1 MGIFHKKN
9 KAKTSQTAT
18 LRIILEHSGTP
29 LYELNTAEYT
39 KEIIIGRSGDCSW
52 TLDGIDS
59 SASSKHAVISKRKNN
74 FYITDLGSRNGI
86 YFQNK
91 RIKERKLALG
101 DKVSLGEC
109 TISVELVEEKN
120 KRVSKFHRLEYMDAK
135 GHRTTIDINKPQML
149 IGSSPDCDIIF
160 QNQLISSQHAELLL
174 RSDGSCWIKD
184 LNSRN
189 GTSVNGMELI
199 MDGERMLKD
208 NDIINIAYLEIR
220 FLDAAVEHHDSK
232 VWTSVITLAV
242 TALVIMAGYVGYTK
256 LTPDSNKI
264 IDLAIIEI
272 NNGDLEK
279 AKELLNA
286 ASRAE
291 GAENTRY
298 EREQLAQKIQL
309 WENVITMWQAVQSD
323 ILSRRY
329 NRAIQKLSSM
339 NHEDLNAWTWRPN
352 GNSEK
357 KKAVATKRLL
367 DARSS
372 ALAILQNEH
381 STITD
386 VKSIHNELILASA
399 EASQIKSQYTE
410 QLRSDVKPVL
420 KNIEK
425 TLNDDNELQTT
436 LGLLNNSQPDYQA
449 IITRLQ
455 KISKESGGPVKARAD
470 KILPAILTL
479 HRETQRMLVMVDKV
493 GEMDFKS
500 VNDFR
505 LDLPESIDWATEKN
519 IGSLRRGLIDTV
531 EQFKDISLQLSLIYK
546 NLVNKGVV
554 IGKNIPDLESFLNNQ
569 DLEALYAF
577 DSLNMPLPKH
587 SRKEAAGK
595 YDELLGIEFFYDYV
609 SNIHTQSMTL
619 NVDEL
624 PFKPKLYKAREIIL
638 EIEKFIRF
646 ANKDNNQWFNRGQ
659 FANYIE
665 HCQKIISLRDKI
677 VEEQLKRDA
686 EIGSRGFI
694 VSRGIA
700 AYLLP
705 DGEKQNTLS
714 KDVEQSFSVF
724 KRAIL
729 KLNREYNI
737 AMPEDALKIRGQI
750 IKTGLPGDPIVKKM
764 WQQRPAAGW
773 GEL

>member
-1 MGIFHKKN
+1 MSIFHKKN
-9 KAKTSQTAT
+9 RTNTTHTAT
-18 LRIILEHSGTP
+18 LRIILEHAGTP
-29 LYELNTAEYT
+29 LYELNTSEYT
-39 KEIIIGRSGDCSW
+39 REIIIGRGMDCSW

-59 SASSKHAVISKRKNN
+59 SASAKHAVISKRKNN

-91 RIKERKLALG
+91 RIKERKLVLG
-101 DKVSLGEC
+101 DRVSLGEC

-120 KRVSKFHRLEYMDAK
+120 KRVSQFHRLEFMDAK
-135 GHRTTIDINKPQML
+135 GHRTTIDVNKPQML

-189 GTSVNGMELI
+189 GTSVNGMELT
-199 MDGERMLKD
+199 MDGERMLQD

-232 VWTSVITLAV
+232 IWPTVITLAITV
-242 TALVIMAGYVGYTK
+242 LVVMAGYIGYMK
-256 LTPDSNKI
+256 LTPNSNKI
-264 IDLAIIEI
+264 LDLVVIEI
-272 NNGDLEK
+272 NNGHFEK

-286 ASRAE
+286 AARAE
-291 GAENTRY
+291 GSENTRY
-298 EREQLAQKIQL
+298 EREQLSQKIQL
-309 WENVITMWQAVQSD
+309 WENVITMWQAVQND

-339 NHEDLNAWTWRPN
+339 NHEDLNAWTWPN
-352 GNSEK
+352 GNLEK
-357 KKAVATKRLL
+357 KKAVSTKRLL

-372 ALAILQNEH
+372 ALAILKNEH
-381 STITD
+381 STIND
-386 VKSIHNELILASA
+386 VKSIHNELLLAFA
-399 EASQIKSQYTE
+399 DASQIKSKYAS
-410 QLRSDVKPVL
+410 QLLLDVKPVL
-420 KNIEK
+420 KDIEK

-436 LGLLNNSQPDYQA
+436 LGLLNNRQPDYQA

-455 KISKESGGPVKARAD
+455 KISRESGGPVKARAD

-519 IGSLRRGLIDTV
+519 IGSLRRNLIETV
-531 EQFKDISLQLSLIYK
+531 ERFKDVSLQLSLIHK
-546 NLVNKGVV
+546 NLVNKGVI
-554 IGKNIPDLESFLNNQ
+554 IGKKIPDLESFLNNK

-577 DSLNMPLPKH
+577 DSLNMPLPKN
-587 SRKEAAGK
+587 SRQEPAGK

-609 SNIHTQSMTL
+609 SNIHTQSTTL
-619 NVDEL
+619 NVEEL

-646 ANKDNNQWFNRGQ
+646 ANKDENQWFNRGQ
-659 FANYIE
+659 FANYLE
-665 HCQKIISLRDKI
+665 HCQKILSLRNKI
-677 VEEQLKRDA
+677 VDAQLKRNA
-686 EIGSRGFI
+686 AIGSREFI
-694 VSRGIA
+694 VSRGVA
-700 AYLLP
+700 SYLLP
-705 DGEKQNTLS
+705 DGEKQRTLS
-714 KDVEQSFSVF
+714 KDVEQSFSAF
-724 KRAIL
+724 KRTIL

-773 GEL
+773 GDL